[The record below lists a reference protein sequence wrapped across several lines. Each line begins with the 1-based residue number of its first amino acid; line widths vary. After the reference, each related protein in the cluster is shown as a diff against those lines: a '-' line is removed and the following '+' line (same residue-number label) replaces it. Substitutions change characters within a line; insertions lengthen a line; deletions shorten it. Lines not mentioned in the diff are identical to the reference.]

1 MKDLLKQN
9 NQQKHQFK
17 AKDCCVNC
25 QQQKSCGLLDEKKK
39 YCCPCYQRILEE
51 VEKNK
56 LLIGSAQQILN
67 DYRQGTINCQC
78 SKVEKPQVKYI
89 SSDGSG

>member
-1 MKDLLKQN
+1 MKDILRQN
-9 NQQKHQFK
+9 NQQKQQFK
-17 AKDCCVNC
+17 AKNYCVNC

-56 LLIGSAQQILN
+56 LLINSAQQTLN
-67 DYRQGTINCQC
+67 DYRQGTVNCQC
-78 SKVEKPQVKYI
+78 SKAEKPQVKYI